1 VCLTAC
7 NLETSKPRGLGPT
20 WAAVPHRKCS
30 FIHSEIRIH
39 TLQNSPLEGPSVSF
53 VRSGQLQCSGGSHNS
68 LRTRLGAA
76 FVYTHNEEEEGGW
89 MYCNT
94 VIYKQYVFLRVRL
107 NGEIVGL
114 TDLDKTKRNIVFLCI
129 VLKVM
134 WYSSSKFSL
143 LINLL
148 YFVLQTCYIMFVK
161 LYYWNYSDYWGPQ
174 YFPRGPHVGQA
185 WLI

>member
-1 VCLTAC
+1 
-7 NLETSKPRGLGPT
+7 
-20 WAAVPHRKCS
+20 
-30 FIHSEIRIH
+30 
-39 TLQNSPLEGPSVSF
+39 
-53 VRSGQLQCSGGSHNS
+53 
-68 LRTRLGAA
+68 
-76 FVYTHNEEEEGGW
+76 

-161 LYYWNYSDYWGPQ
+161 LYY
-174 YFPRGPHVGQA
+174 
-185 WLI
+185 